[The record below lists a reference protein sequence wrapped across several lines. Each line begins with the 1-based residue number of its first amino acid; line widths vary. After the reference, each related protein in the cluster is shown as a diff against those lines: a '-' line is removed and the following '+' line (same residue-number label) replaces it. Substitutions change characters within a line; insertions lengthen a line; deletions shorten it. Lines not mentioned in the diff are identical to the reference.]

1 MGHNISPMTSA
12 RHRIMNRLTSNARR
26 RLALAATVAVLA
38 LAGCAELQPVQTAQ
52 TLYGASTETV
62 RATFGTP
69 TDTFTL
75 KDGATRWI
83 YSKQPLGYY
92 IYAATFD
99 TAGKL
104 VDFRQ
109 TLTLEDIYSA
119 QVDVWTKRDIEER
132 YGQPR
137 EPKSYFPLMRREV
150 WSYRFRQN
158 DLLPSL
164 FNCYF
169 DDQGVL
175 RQVQITLDP
184 LGGDSDHR

>member
-1 MGHNISPMTSA
+1 
-12 RHRIMNRLTSNARR
+12 MNRLTRNAARG
-26 RLALAATVAVLA
+26 LALAAAAAVFA
-38 LAGCAELQPVQTAQ
+38 LAGCAELQPVQTARK
-52 TLYGASTETV
+52 LYGSSQDTV

-75 KDGATRWI
+75 KDGNTRWI

-99 TAGKL
+99 PAGKL
-104 VDFRQ
+104 VEFRQ
-109 TLTLEDIYSA
+109 TLTLEEIYSA
-119 QVDVWTKRDIEER
+119 KVDAWTQRDIEER

-137 EPKSYFPLMRREV
+137 EPKAYFPLMKREV

-184 LGGDSDHR
+184 LGSDADRR